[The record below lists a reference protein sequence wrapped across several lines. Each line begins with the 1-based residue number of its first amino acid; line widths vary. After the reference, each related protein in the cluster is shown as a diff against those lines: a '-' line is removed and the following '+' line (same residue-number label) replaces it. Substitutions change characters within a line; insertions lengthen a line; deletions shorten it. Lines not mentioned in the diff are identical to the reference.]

1 MAENIRTI
9 KAVKN
14 NLGALFDIYEDQYDR
29 FMDLFDNIYNHEGE
43 RLDFIVERCQELPE
57 L

>member
-29 FMDLFDNIYNHEGE
+29 FMDIFDNVYNHEGE
-43 RLDFIVERCQELPE
+43 RLDFIVERC
-57 L
+57 